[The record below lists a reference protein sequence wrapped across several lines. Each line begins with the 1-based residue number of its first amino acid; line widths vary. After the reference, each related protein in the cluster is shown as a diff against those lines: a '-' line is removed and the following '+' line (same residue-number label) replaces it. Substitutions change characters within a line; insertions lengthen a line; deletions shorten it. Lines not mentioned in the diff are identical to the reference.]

1 MPGSL
6 AKRSRSPNS
15 HGRKAATACSRFV
28 NATASNTRSTSTL
41 WNGSSLTRKAMNG
54 SKLTGCGARNL
65 FKRIMATELSIPLP
79 HSSYRRSFAA
89 EIDVLA
95 DNELLVRGSM
105 RDHRFAFEHVWKL
118 RTPDYE
124 IIEASARQTEGEFDP
139 RLCERY
145 AGVKGARIGRGF
157 SKRVIS
163 ELGGSPGAQEHL
175 LTAIEMARVGQQ
187 VYQYTP
193 EFEAQFPSGGGGATE
208 DARIAWWKDRAY
220 MGLANTGY
228 THRDESE
235 NLFASRE
242 VRCGFGA
249 ELTRPKPGDKRV
261 FWRNKRLAI
270 ELKAGGNG
278 ETIYGCES
286 AMEDSIHDIKI
297 GFDLSSD
304 GVVSSARSSGARL
317 PYHGICEDPHLR
329 TQALD
334 GLKVTGAFVAQ
345 FAEHVGGAQGCAHL
359 FDLSIDVLRLFR
371 FVG

>member
-1 MPGSL
+1 
-6 AKRSRSPNS
+6 
-15 HGRKAATACSRFV
+15 
-28 NATASNTRSTSTL
+28 
-41 WNGSSLTRKAMNG
+41 
-54 SKLTGCGARNL
+54 
-65 FKRIMATELSIPLP
+65 MAIELSIPLT
-79 HSSYRRSFAA
+79 HSSYRRTFAA
-89 EIDVLA
+89 EIDVLTK
-95 DNELLVRGSM
+95 NELLVRGSM
-105 RDHRFAFEHVWKL
+105 RDHRFAFEHVWRL
-118 RTPDYE
+118 RTPEYE
-124 IIEASARQTEGEFDP
+124 IIEAGARQIEGEFDP

-145 AGVKGARIGRGF
+145 AGVRGARVGRGF

-163 ELGGSPGAQEHL
+163 AVGDSPGAQEHL

-193 EFEAQFPSGGGGATE
+193 EFEAQFPSSSGSATE
-208 DARIAWWKDRAY
+208 DARITWMKDRAY
-220 MGLANTGY
+220 MGLANTCY
-228 THRDESE
+228 TYRDESE
-235 NLFASRE
+235 GLFASRE

-249 ELTRPKPGDKRV
+249 ELTRPKPGDRRV

-270 ELKAGGNG
+270 ELKASGNDG
-278 ETIYGCES
+278 TVYVCES

-304 GVVSSARSSGARL
+304 GVVSNALSSGARL

-334 GLKVTGAFVAQ
+334 GLKVTGAFVGQ

-371 FVG
+371 FGG

>member
-1 MPGSL
+1 M
-6 AKRSRSPNS
+6 
-15 HGRKAATACSRFV
+15 T
-28 NATASNTRSTSTL
+28 
-41 WNGSSLTRKAMNG
+41 
-54 SKLTGCGARNL
+54 
-65 FKRIMATELSIPLP
+65 IELSIPLP
-79 HSSYRRSFAA
+79 HSNYLRTFAA

-105 RDHRFAFEHVWKL
+105 RDSRFAFEHVWRL

-124 IIEASARQTEGEFDP
+124 IVEAAARQAEGEFDP

-163 ELGGSPGAQEHL
+163 ELGDSPGAQEHL
-175 LTAIEMARVGQQ
+175 LTAVEMARVGQQ

-193 EFEAQFPSGGGGATE
+193 EFEAQFPSSGGGATE
-208 DARIAWWKDRAY
+208 DARITWLKDRAY
-220 MGLANTGY
+220 MGLANSCY
-228 THRDESE
+228 TYRDESE
-235 NLFASRE
+235 SLFASRE

-249 ELTRPKPGDKRV
+249 ELTRPKPGDVRV

-270 ELKAGGNG
+270 ELKAGVNG
-278 ETIYGCES
+278 EKVYACES
-286 AMEDSIHDIKI
+286 AMEDSIHDIRI

-304 GVVSSARSSGARL
+304 GVVSNAWSSGARL

-329 TQALD
+329 TRALN
-334 GLKVTGAFVAQ
+334 GLKVTGAFVGQ

-359 FDLSIDVLRLFR
+359 FDLSIDCLRLFTFKDR
-371 FVG
+371 